1 MTLQQLRYIVA
12 INRYR
17 NFARAAEVLG
27 ISQPT
32 LSAMLVKLE
41 DELDVRIF
49 ERSNKSVTPTLV
61 GGKIIRQAE
70 KVVMESGRV
79 EELVAEEKGELC
91 KTFTLSVGPTISPY
105 ILPKF
110 IKHYVKD
117 YPNVELTIRE
127 LKSNAMFDAILNGEI
142 DASIAISDQKCEGVL
157 EVPLYTEN
165 FYVYLSENCWRKL
178 AVFNPKDLEHESM
191 WIMREAQC
199 LRDSAFSFCKSRAKG
214 HHIYEAGSIETL
226 IRIVDENGGFTII
239 PEMHLSFLADWQR
252 ENVRRIDGD
261 YLSQRRV
268 SLYIKSDYVRQRML
282 KTVIDTLK
290 KFMPE
295 GMLQEGIVKYGIKL

>member
-70 KVVMESGRV
+70 KIVMESGRV